1 MTKKTNTKISFI
13 GLGYVGLTTSVCFA
27 DKGFHVIG
35 VDVDKSK
42 LTKISKGKPDMFEPN
57 LNELLC
63 KMLKTKRFSTSDN
76 LSDSIKNSDVTF
88 ITVGTPANKDG
99 SVGLQF
105 IKSAATDIGY
115 ALKNKSSYHL
125 IVVKSTIVPGTT
137 ENIIVPI
144 IAKIS
149 GKKYNKDFGICY
161 NPEFLSEGSAIN
173 DMTNPDKVVLG
184 SSNSQSKKIINNL
197 YNLIYSN
204 QKINIVNTTIPTAE
218 LIKYAN
224 NAFLAT
230 KISYINTI
238 ANICNNIPNVNVD
251 EVAKA
256 IGLDNRINS
265 KFLSAGPGYGGSCFP
280 KDVKALI
287 QFSSSLDYSPN
298 LLIAVDEVNQLQPIL
313 IINLIKQK
321 LSSTDNKTISILG
334 LAFKSKTNDMRES
347 VAIKIVNELLKQHFT
362 VKVHDPEAIDNA
374 KQIFGDQ
381 VDYHHNIIEAI
392 KNSDCCVILND
403 SIEYKSLKPSI
414 FKKYMNN
421 SLVVDTKRIFNYSEF
436 NEIVDYYCYGVGS
449 Y

>member
-42 LTKISKGKPDMFEPN
+42 LTKISNGKPDMFEPN

-173 DMTNPDKVVLG
+173 DMTNPDKV
-184 SSNSQSKKIINNL
+184 
-197 YNLIYSN
+197 
-204 QKINIVNTTIPTAE
+204 
-218 LIKYAN
+218 
-224 NAFLAT
+224 
-230 KISYINTI
+230 
-238 ANICNNIPNVNVD
+238 
-251 EVAKA
+251 
-256 IGLDNRINS
+256 IG
-265 KFLSAGPGYGGSCFP
+265 FVCA
-280 KDVKALI
+280 
-287 QFSSSLDYSPN
+287 
-298 LLIAVDEVNQLQPIL
+298 
-313 IINLIKQK
+313 
-321 LSSTDNKTISILG
+321 
-334 LAFKSKTNDMRES
+334 
-347 VAIKIVNELLKQHFT
+347 
-362 VKVHDPEAIDNA
+362 
-374 KQIFGDQ
+374 
-381 VDYHHNIIEAI
+381 
-392 KNSDCCVILND
+392 
-403 SIEYKSLKPSI
+403 
-414 FKKYMNN
+414 
-421 SLVVDTKRIFNYSEF
+421 
-436 NEIVDYYCYGVGS
+436 
-449 Y
+449 